1 MDLRANWPHSVLTQI
16 NNKEKEKPT
25 PKGITLPL
33 GFDNFCCI
41 LYRVCVKVLC
51 QLLGFAV
58 IEAKFAEWG
67 ICMRSV
73 NCPHHSHEDNMKADF
88 AASLCFQNYYES
100 PVLLFSFLE
109 LGLWPGVITV
119 LKFDKMNIPVRRGYV
134 LNMNMWG
141 TPHTGVI

>member
-58 IEAKFAEWG
+58 IKTEFAKWG
-67 ICMRSV
+67 IRVRSV
-73 NCPHHSHEDNMKADF
+73 NCSHHSHEDNMKADF
-88 AASLCFQNYYES
+88 AASLGFQNCYELA
-100 PVLLFSFLE
+100 VLLCGLLE
-109 LGLWPGVITV
+109 LGLWPSVITV
-119 LKFDKMNIPVRRGYV
+119 RTQLSRPN
-134 LNMNMWG
+134 
-141 TPHTGVI
+141 